1 MSQYTKNIKN
11 IGYLFLVILAVNKKV
26 SKKSFNVMLS
36 GGGVKNYIG

>member
-11 IGYLFLVILAVNKKV
+11 IGYLFLVILAVNKTV